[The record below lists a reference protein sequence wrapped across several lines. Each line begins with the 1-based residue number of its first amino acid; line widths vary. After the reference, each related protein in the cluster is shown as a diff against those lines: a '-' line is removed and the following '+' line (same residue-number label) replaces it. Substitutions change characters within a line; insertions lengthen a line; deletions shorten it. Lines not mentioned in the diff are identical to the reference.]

1 MICSRHVRTELYIYI
16 DRCEVYVVYG
26 VYMWSINGVG
36 LHVLPIVYVKYT
48 WCVVCRPICTILCG
62 VYMVY
67 TCCQYV
73 NFVWITWFMLSM
85 LSVCLVYVV
94 CVLSIRVYV
103 VYVRCAWCML
113 NMHYVC

>member
-1 MICSRHVRTELYIYI
+1 MEYKWCRPTRVAHSV
-16 DRCEVYVVYG
+16 CEVYVVCG
-26 VYMWSINGVG
+26 
-36 LHVLPIVYVKYT
+36 
-48 WCVVCRPICTILCG
+48 PICTILCG

-94 CVLSIRVYV
+94 CVCVLSIRVYV

>member
-1 MICSRHVRTELYIYI
+1 M
-16 DRCEVYVVYG
+16 
-26 VYMWSINGVG
+26 YMWSINGVG

-48 WCVVCRPICTILCG
+48 WCVVCRPICG

-85 LSVCLVYVV
+85 LISYRSVTAKCH
-94 CVLSIRVYV
+94 SS
-103 VYVRCAWCML
+103 CAHAQLISTHEKYTMAGRAKKRKKHE
-113 NMHYVC
+113 MK

>member
-1 MICSRHVRTELYIYI
+1 M
-16 DRCEVYVVYG
+16 VYG

-94 CVLSIRVYV
+94 CVKYTCIRGVCWTCV
-103 VYVRCAWCML
+103 VYVEYALCMVIQYT
-113 NMHYVC
+113 H

>member
-1 MICSRHVRTELYIYI
+1 
-16 DRCEVYVVYG
+16 
-26 VYMWSINGVG
+26 MWSINGVG